1 VYLKSLAIKGFSENT
16 LRVRGI
22 YIEMFLRWCRGNEV
36 VCAGEVKNETLLR
49 FQEHLYFYR
58 KMNGEPLSSSSQY
71 SRLALIRLWFQ
82 WIHRKG
88 HLRQDPT
95 KTLELPRTTYKLP
108 TVLTKQQ
115 VERIL
120 AQPNIGKPIGIRDRA
135 IMEVLYSTGIR
146 RTELMRLNIVDLDQ
160 ERGVIAI
167 REGKGKRDRTV
178 PIGERALYWLDQYFS
193 RVRVTIESE
202 PSVGPVFLT
211 FTGASFTPNHLSWL
225 VRKYIRAAN
234 IAKSG
239 ACHVFRH
246 SMATH
251 MLENGADT
259 RYIQEMLGHARLDTT
274 QIYTHVSI
282 RKLKQVHARTHPSAR
297 I

>member
-1 VYLKSLAIKGFSENT
+1 
-16 LRVRGI
+16 
-22 YIEMFLRWCRGNEV
+22 
-36 VCAGEVKNETLLR
+36 
-49 FQEHLYFYR
+49 
-58 KMNGEPLSSSSQY
+58 MNGEPLSSSSQY
-71 SRLALIRLWFQ
+71 SRLALIRLWLQ

-88 HLRQDPT
+88 HIRQDPT
-95 KTLELPRTTYKLP
+95 KALELPRTAYKLP

-120 AQPNIGKPIGIRDRA
+120 AQPDIGKPIGIRDRA

-178 PIGERALYWLDQYFS
+178 PIGERALFWLDQYFS

-225 VRKYIRAAN
+225 VRKYICAAN